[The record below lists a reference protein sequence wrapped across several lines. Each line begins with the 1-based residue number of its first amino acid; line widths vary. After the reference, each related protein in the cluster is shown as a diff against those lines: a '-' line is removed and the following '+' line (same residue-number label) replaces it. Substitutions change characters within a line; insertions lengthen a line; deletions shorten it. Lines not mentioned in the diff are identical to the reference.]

1 MLKIGLTGGLG
12 SGKSTASA
20 MLAKLG
26 SYIFDADAEAKI
38 ILDSNKKVQKDI
50 VGEFG
55 SDVIDKSGLIDRKKL
70 AQVAFQDEDHSILLN
85 AIIHP
90 YIFKAMDVRY
100 EKIAVENEFKNFVVD
115 GALVFES
122 GMNQHLDY
130 IILIASLLKFR
141 LGRALKRGNLTRDDI
156 LRRIDL
162 QWTDKQKAEM
172 SDYVIHNNGT
182 EVELEE
188 AIKKFFKREL

>member
-1 MLKIGLTGGLG
+1 MLKIGITGGLG
-12 SGKSTASA
+12 SGKSAASA
-20 MLAKLG
+20 VMAKLG

-38 ILDSNKKVQKDI
+38 ILKSNKKVQEDI
-50 VGEFG
+50 IDEFG
-55 SDVIDKSGLIDRKKL
+55 SDVLNKSGVIERKKL
-70 AQVAFQDEDHSILLN
+70 ARVAFQDEDHSIFLN

-90 YIFKAMDVRY
+90 YIFKEMDVRY
-100 EKIAVENEFKNFVVD
+100 DKIAVENKYKNFVVD
-115 GALVFES
+115 GALIFES

-162 QWTDKQKAEM
+162 QWTDEQKSEM

-182 EVELEE
+182 ETELEK
-188 AIKKFFKREL
+188 AITKFYEQEL